1 MSISISCR
9 ELGLDCFFVCEGDT
23 EQAVVESLIN
33 HIQLD
38 HDEEWFVIEEI
49 YQAACSAIRGKAA

>member
-1 MSISISCR
+1 M
-9 ELGLDCFFVCEGDT
+9 DCFFVCEGDT
-23 EQAVVESLIN
+23 EQAVIESLIN